1 MNYYST
7 YNTIKSIKY
16 TIKSKIENLSLLFA
30 TAIVPKENN

>member
-16 TIKSKIENLSLLFA
+16 IL
-30 TAIVPKENN
+30 